1 MAGTSNYNLVNGIGC
16 AVVCGALG
24 PVKRLTHLYSAPHLV
39 ESLVSSVF
47 QHRYLFGGIANKLIP
62 FSIPSFEA
70 VFIEYDKKL
79 RNSTT
84 IKSKY
89 KHNSVIMPFKHL
101 KHVFS
106 HFIDT
111 VQMSKDLLASADFA
125 IFVNSR

>member
-1 MAGTSNYNLVNGIGC
+1 MAGTSNYNLVKWHRMCRG
-16 AVVCGALG
+16 CGALG

-47 QHRYLFGGIANKLIP
+47 QHRYPYGGIANKLIP

-70 VFIEYDKKL
+70 VFIEDDKKP

-101 KHVFS
+101 KRVFS
-106 HFIDT
+106 HLIDT
-111 VQMSKDLLASADFA
+111 VQISKDLLASADFA